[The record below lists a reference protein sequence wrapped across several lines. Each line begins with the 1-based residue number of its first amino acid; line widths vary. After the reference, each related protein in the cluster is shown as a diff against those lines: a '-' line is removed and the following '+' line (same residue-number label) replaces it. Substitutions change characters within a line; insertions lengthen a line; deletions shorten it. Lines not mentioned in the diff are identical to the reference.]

1 MELAFGIILLVLAVF
16 LVIAVLLQ
24 QGKNSGLGAITGGNE
39 SYYGQ
44 GKTVTKDRVLSR
56 LTTVVAIVFC
66 LVVIVV
72 FMFQGSDTASTVTD
86 DGANSP
92 AATAEATIDVSGTD
106 ATEDATAGTDAPATE
121 ATAGTTEAAE

>member
-24 QGKNSGLGAITGGNE
+24 QGKNAGLGAISGGNE

-44 GKTVTKDRVLSR
+44 GKTMTKDKLLSR

-66 LVVIVV
+66 VVVLLL
-72 FMFQGSDTASTVTD
+72 FMFQGTDGTTGSTVTD
-86 DGANSP
+86 DHDHAGET
-92 AATAEATIDVSGTD
+92 AAESINISGSES
-106 ATEDATAGTDAPATE
+106 TEPATAGTQA
-121 ATAGTTEAAE
+121 TTEAAE